1 MTEQSTADAGLQA
14 GDRIIS
20 IDDTIIT
27 TMDDVSNYLADKNP
41 GDVVTVSLERE
52 GRMVSAEVTL
62 LENPNVASSSSEES
76 SGE

>member
-1 MTEQSTADAGLQA
+1 
-14 GDRIIS
+14 
-20 IDDTIIT
+20 
-27 TMDDVSNYLADKNP
+27 MDDVSNYLADMNP

-62 LENPNVASSSSEES
+62 LENPNAASSSSEKS

>member
-62 LENPNVASSSSEES
+62 LENPNVASSSEES